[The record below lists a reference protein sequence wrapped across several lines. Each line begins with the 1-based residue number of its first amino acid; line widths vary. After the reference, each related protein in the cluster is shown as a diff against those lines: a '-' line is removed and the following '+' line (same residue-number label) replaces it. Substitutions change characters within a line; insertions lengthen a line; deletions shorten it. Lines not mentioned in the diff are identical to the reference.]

1 MLTRY
6 QESSP
11 LKVHKRTYQAF
22 NECKMYFEE
31 LFDLKKKQIDLGES
45 EKGTMDLMGR
55 FLEALTSVLHQA
67 NGSRTYD
74 TSKL

>member
-1 MLTRY
+1 MLICY
-6 QESSP
+6 PESSP

-45 EKGTMDLMGR
+45 EKGTMDLMGKS
-55 FLEALTSVLHQA
+55 FEALLSAH
-67 NGSRTYD
+67 
-74 TSKL
+74 